1 MLEKI
6 TGLPE
11 GILGL
16 RVVGT
21 LTTEDY
27 EQVIEPEI
35 AQASEQDRRLRL
47 LLELGERSHGF
58 TAGVV
63 REKTKLWMQYPA
75 VGRWVEGYALVSDIA
90 WVDDLFHVVGWL
102 VPFPM
107 RVFGTAEF
115 DAAVDWL
122 RSLPE
127 GPGITHELLPDSGVL
142 RVEVTEPL
150 RSQDLEALAATV
162 DAWLASH
169 DELPGVVIH
178 AARFPGWE
186 NVAGLLRHVAFV
198 RDHQRRV
205 RRVAVAADGVAA
217 DLAARL
223 GRIFVRAEVASF
235 GHDELDAAT
244 AWAAGAGVGRAEAAT
259 ALASGDRR

>member
-21 LTTEDY
+21 LTAQDY

-35 AQASEQDRRLRL
+35 ARASEQDRRLRI
-47 LLELGERSHGF
+47 LLELGEQSHGF

-63 REKTKLWMQYPA
+63 REKTELWLRYPA
-75 VGRWVEGYALVSDIA
+75 VGRWVEGYAVVSDAAWIA
-90 WVDDLFHVVGWL
+90 ELFHLVGWL
-102 VPFPM
+102 VPFPT

-115 DAAVDWL
+115 DTAVDWL

-127 GPGITHELLPDSGVL
+127 GPGITHRWVPGSGVL
-142 RVEVTEPL
+142 LVELTEPL
-150 RSQDLEALAATV
+150 RTADLEALGATV
-162 DAWLASH
+162 DDWLATH

-178 AARFPGWE
+178 ATRFPGWE
-186 NVAGLLRHVAFV
+186 NVAGLMRHVGFV
-198 RDHQRRV
+198 RDHHRRV
-205 RRVAVAADGVAA
+205 RRVAVAADGALA
-217 DLAARL
+217 DLAPRL
-223 GRIFVRAEVASF
+223 GRLFVAAEVRAF
-235 GHDELDAAT
+235 DHDELAAAT
-244 AWAAGAGVGRAEAAT
+244 AWAGGGDGNHAPAAPVSAAGR
-259 ALASGDRR
+259 S